1 MGRRVNMPSFR
12 RSKNC
17 HMLQLVVWWPTG
29 GKVFS
34 SSMPFKNHSSYKYRS
49 RSKYRIHGHFLVE
62 AGRKSATMLVI
73 STVATPHHPTCM
85 GAHAS
90 LGPSFPI
97 TGCLRARCYWLGYMS
112 PTESQGQSYAG
123 KLR

>member
-1 MGRRVNMPSFR
+1 MGRWVNMPSFR

-34 SSMPFKNHSSYKYRS
+34 SSMPLKNHSSYKYRN

-73 STVATPHHPTCM
+73 STVATPHQRAWEHTQ
-85 GAHAS
+85 A
-90 LGPSFPI
+90 LGPAFR
-97 TGCLRARCYWLGYMS
+97 LRAVWEHGVV
-112 PTESQGQSYAG
+112 G
-123 KLR
+123 